1 MDNALENN
9 NLEEGQVTDNVGQD
23 ESTQQPESGNDWE
36 ATAKY
41 MQSEKDKLYAENQK
55 LKQYEQIGKVLES
68 RPDIVNTISG
78 MVQGGQP
85 ATQNERIELSK
96 DEFDPWEAYND
107 PSSKSY
113 KYRQQEMQDA
123 VDNAVKS
130 QMAGVQKEVGM
141 TKLQTELANKGLNP
155 EQISSFMDF
164 ASKNPAEY
172 GIDGAINMWQAVTQ
186 PKAEAEGN
194 KNNPLDAIRQNQS
207 VPQQAGILNGEK
219 PITKDDK
226 DSINK
231 EINYL
236 KDMISNMLL
245 SDKLSTPYVED
256 LEIEKITLIN
266 HH

>member
-23 ESTQQPESGNDWE
+23 EATQQQESKDDWE
-36 ATAKY
+36 SQAKY
-41 MQSEKDKLYAENQK
+41 FQSEKDKLQAENQK
-55 LKQYEQIGKVLES
+55 LKQYEQVGQMLES
-68 RPDIVNTISG
+68 RPDIVQTISG

-85 ATQNERIELSK
+85 TPEERVELSK

-113 KYRQQEMQDA
+113 KFRQQELQDTIDKA
-123 VDNAVKS
+123 VSNQVGDVK
-130 QMAGVQKEVGM
+130 KEVGM
-141 TKLQTELANKGLNP
+141 SKLQTELANKGLNP

-186 PKAEAEGN
+186 KPTEGESN
-194 KNNPLDAIRQNQS
+194 TDNPLDAIRQNQA

-219 PITKDDK
+219 PVKKDDK
-226 DSINK
+226 DSMW
-231 EINYL
+231 
-236 KDMISNMLL
+236 DA
-245 SDKLSTPYVED
+245 
-256 LEIEKITLIN
+256 ITKAGSRTNVL
-266 HH
+266 

>member
-23 ESTQQPESGNDWE
+23 EATQQQESGSDWE
-36 ATAKY
+36 SQAKY
-41 MQSEKDKLYAENQK
+41 FQSEKDKLQAENQK
-55 LKQYEQIGKVLES
+55 LKQYEQVGQMLES

-85 ATQNERIELSK
+85 AVQEQRVELSK

-113 KYRQQEMQDA
+113 KFRQQELQDTIDKA
-123 VDNAVKS
+123 VSNQVGDVK
-130 QMAGVQKEVGM
+130 KEVGM
-141 TKLQTELANKGLNP
+141 SKLQTELANKGLNP

-186 PKAEAEGN
+186 KPTEGESN
-194 KNNPLDAIRQNQS
+194 ANNPLDAIRQNQA

-219 PITKDDK
+219 PVKKDDK
-226 DSINK
+226 DSMW
-231 EINYL
+231 
-236 KDMISNMLL
+236 DA
-245 SDKLSTPYVED
+245 
-256 LEIEKITLIN
+256 ITKAGSRTNVL
-266 HH
+266 